1 MVSDPYCTG
10 LQTNYEALLNKRNT
24 PHIYLSPE
32 QCRALSEEKIAPNNI
47 NAYKSDVFVMG
58 MIML

>member
-10 LQTNYEALLNKRNT
+10 RQTNYETLLNKRHT

-32 QCRALSEEKIAPNNI
+32 LCQALQ
-47 NAYKSDVFVMG
+47 
-58 MIML
+58 